1 MVYSYRKECF
11 RNHIDFSNIE
21 LSFTEMLTLRLLT
34 IVKSNRFYKFA
45 TLDYLHRIGL
55 LDRHNGVYSVNRYG
69 KMYFRIKRKDFLKF
83 IIPTGISI
91 AALFA
96 GYDVYKNPLLGE
108 TLQAIKML
116 LKHIVGS
123 LGIFS

>member
-1 MVYSYRKECF
+1 M
-11 RNHIDFSNIE
+11 NPIDFSNIE
-21 LSFTEMLTLRLLT
+21 LSFTEKLTLCLLT
-34 IVKSNRFYKFA
+34 IIKSNRFYKFA
-45 TLDYLHRIGL
+45 TLDYLHRLGL
-55 LDRHNGVYSVNRYG
+55 LDRHNGIYSVNRYG

-83 IIPTGISI
+83 ILPTGISI

>member
-11 RNHIDFSNIE
+11 MNPIDFSNIE
-21 LSFTEMLTLRLLT
+21 LSFTEKLTLCLLT
-34 IVKSNRFYKFA
+34 IIKSNRFYKFA
-45 TLDYLHRIGL
+45 TLDYLHRLGL
-55 LDRHNGVYSVNRYG
+55 LDRHNGIYSVNRYG